1 MSTSDKELQDAFKR
15 SQQVQ
20 KQNDGMSEK
29 ANARIRERVLA
40 YNKAIESDSGI
51 KRVFAAMAA
60 NIRAYLASST
70 LRFTAVAIRGYGTM
84 SIDFLQE
91 NIANEL
97 AELSKKTKTGGLDIV
112 AKHFLLDEK
121 SAFMYKVKAY
131 MDVKQELSSSKVKRK
146 LTMMKKKQA
155 DTYQKNIDYD
165 TARFKAKTRRR

>member
-1 MSTSDKELQDAFKR
+1 MKTLTQT
-15 SQQVQ
+15 
-20 KQNDGMSEK
+20 
-29 ANARIRERVLA
+29 IRQTLGEAKSYGAGV
-40 YNKAIESDSGI
+40 IHWDDS
-51 KRVFAAMAA
+51 
-60 NIRAYLASST
+60 
-70 LRFTAVAIRGYGTM
+70 RFDPENPTVAIRGYGTM

-97 AELSKKTKTGGLDIV
+97 AELSKKTKSGGLDIV

-155 DTYQKNIDYD
+155 DTYKKNIDYD

>member
-1 MSTSDKELQDAFKR
+1 MYR
-15 SQQVQ
+15 SERNTIRQVLGEAKGYGVGVIYWDDPQ
-20 KQNDGMSEK
+20 FDPENP
-29 ANARIRERVLA
+29 
-40 YNKAIESDSGI
+40 
-51 KRVFAAMAA
+51 
-60 NIRAYLASST
+60 T
-70 LRFTAVAIRGYGTM
+70 VAIRGYGTM

-112 AKHFLLDEK
+112 ANHFLLDEK

-165 TARFKAKTRRR
+165 TARFNAKTRSR

>member
-1 MSTSDKELQDAFKR
+1 MKTLAQTIR
-15 SQQVQ
+15 QTL
-20 KQNDGMSEK
+20 SEGK
-29 ANARIRERVLA
+29 DYGAGVIHWEDPNFDPE
-40 YNKAIESDSGI
+40 NP
-51 KRVFAAMAA
+51 
-60 NIRAYLASST
+60 T
-70 LRFTAVAIRGYGTM
+70 VAIRGYGTM

-146 LTMMKKKQA
+146 LTLMKKKQA

>member
-1 MSTSDKELQDAFKR
+1 MYR
-15 SQQVQ
+15 SERNTIRQVLGEAKGYGAGVIYWDDPQ
-20 KQNDGMSEK
+20 FDPENP
-29 ANARIRERVLA
+29 
-40 YNKAIESDSGI
+40 
-51 KRVFAAMAA
+51 
-60 NIRAYLASST
+60 T
-70 LRFTAVAIRGYGTM
+70 VAIRGYGTM

-97 AELSKKTKTGGLDIV
+97 AELSKKTKSGGLDIV

-165 TARFKAKTRRR
+165 TARFNAKTRSR

>member
-1 MSTSDKELQDAFKR
+1 MKTLTQT
-15 SQQVQ
+15 
-20 KQNDGMSEK
+20 
-29 ANARIRERVLA
+29 IRQTLGEAKSYGAGV
-40 YNKAIESDSGI
+40 IHWDDS
-51 KRVFAAMAA
+51 
-60 NIRAYLASST
+60 
-70 LRFTAVAIRGYGTM
+70 RFDPENPTVAIRGYGTM

-97 AELSKKTKTGGLDIV
+97 AELSKKTKSGGLDIV

-155 DTYQKNIDYD
+155 DTYKKNIDYD
-165 TARFKAKTRRR
+165 TARFNAKTRSR

>member
-1 MSTSDKELQDAFKR
+1 MYR
-15 SQQVQ
+15 SERNTIRQVLGEAKGYGAGVIYWDDPQ
-20 KQNDGMSEK
+20 FDPENP
-29 ANARIRERVLA
+29 
-40 YNKAIESDSGI
+40 
-51 KRVFAAMAA
+51 
-60 NIRAYLASST
+60 T
-70 LRFTAVAIRGYGTM
+70 VAIRGYGTM

-112 AKHFLLDEK
+112 ANHFLLDEK

-165 TARFKAKTRRR
+165 TARFKAKTRKR

>member
-1 MSTSDKELQDAFKR
+1 MYR
-15 SQQVQ
+15 SERNTIRQVLGEAKGYGAGVIYWDDPQ
-20 KQNDGMSEK
+20 FDPENP
-29 ANARIRERVLA
+29 
-40 YNKAIESDSGI
+40 
-51 KRVFAAMAA
+51 
-60 NIRAYLASST
+60 T
-70 LRFTAVAIRGYGTM
+70 VAIRGYGTM

-112 AKHFLLDEK
+112 ANHFLLDEK

>member
-1 MSTSDKELQDAFKR
+1 MYR
-15 SQQVQ
+15 SERNTIRQVLGEAKGYGVGVIYWDDPQ
-20 KQNDGMSEK
+20 FDPENP
-29 ANARIRERVLA
+29 
-40 YNKAIESDSGI
+40 
-51 KRVFAAMAA
+51 
-60 NIRAYLASST
+60 T
-70 LRFTAVAIRGYGTM
+70 VAIRGYGTM

-112 AKHFLLDEK
+112 ANHFLLDEK